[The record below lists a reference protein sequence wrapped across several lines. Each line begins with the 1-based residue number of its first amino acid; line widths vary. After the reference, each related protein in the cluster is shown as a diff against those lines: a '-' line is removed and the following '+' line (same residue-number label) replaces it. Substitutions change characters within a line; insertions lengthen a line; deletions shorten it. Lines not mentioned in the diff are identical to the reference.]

1 MVENEKK
8 IEAKILTNMEM
19 YELLDKGLREGQ
31 TKEQIKENLKGEGF
45 NEKIFDTEYH
55 KIMIDIKEEIAESR
69 MNASSIAPGILGGLL
84 GAALG
89 AGLWALIVVLTEYEI
104 GYMALGVGFLSGYG
118 VYFLTGK
125 KRGLILQIIAALSS
139 IVGLLIAKYLLV
151 FYFVKDIV
159 RIEMGDNAAA
169 LIKLWSIEVIT
180 VFKEGFIEFFT
191 GYDILW
197 LVLAILAAW
206 SIPKEIKIKK

>member
-8 IEAKILTNMEM
+8 VESKKLTNMEM
-19 YELLDKGLREGQ
+19 YEILDKAVREGQ
-31 TKEQIKENLKGEGF
+31 TKDRVRETLKGYEF
-45 NEKIFDTEYH
+45 NENIFDTEYE
-55 KIMIDIKEEIAESR
+55 KVLVDLKEEIAETK
-69 MNASSIAPGILGGLL
+69 MNASSIGPGIIGGLL

-89 AGLWALIVVLTEYEI
+89 ACLWALIVVLTEYEI

-125 KRGLILQIIAALSS
+125 KRGIILQVIAGFSS
-139 IVGLLIAKYLLV
+139 IIGLLMAKYFLV
-151 FYFVKDIV
+151 FYFIKDMV
-159 RIEMGDNAAA
+159 RIEMGDIEAA
-169 LIKLWSIEVIT
+169 LIKLWSPEVFSI
-180 VFKEGFIEFFT
+180 FKEGFVELFT

-197 LVLAILAAW
+197 LVLAILAAC